1 MKKLILLP
9 LVLLSLSGC
18 AITAVPVT
26 AKFPEAP
33 DSLMEKCAVL
43 KEATEG
49 MTLSQ
54 FTKIVIENYMLYHEC
69 ERKVEGWHEWY
80 AKQKKIFEDATKK

>member
-1 MKKLILLP
+1 VKKLMLLP
-9 LVLLSLSGC
+9 LVLGLSGC

-33 DSLMEKCAVL
+33 TILMEKCAVL

-49 MTLSQ
+49 MTLSE
-54 FTKIVIENYMLYHEC
+54 FTKTVIENYMLYHEC

-80 AKQKKIFEDATKK
+80 TKQQEIFETATKK